1 MYSQINKNISR
12 YVSFE
17 PKELEIF
24 NSLLE
29 HKTVPKKTI
38 LLHEGEMCDFEA
50 FVIKG
55 CIRKYYIDANG
66 FEVILQFAI
75 ENEWLCDISFSI
87 YEKKPSRVF
96 IETLEECEFFMFTPD
111 TKEALFAKAPKFER
125 AFRILMQRNLAVT
138 QERLFNTISKTATE
152 KYLEF
157 LELYPTLSQRV
168 AQHYIASYV
177 GISAEFLSKIRT
189 KIAKH

>member
-66 FEVILQFAI
+66 FEVIL
-75 ENEWLCDISFSI
+75 
-87 YEKKPSRVF
+87 
-96 IETLEECEFFMFTPD
+96 
-111 TKEALFAKAPKFER
+111 
-125 AFRILMQRNLAVT
+125 
-138 QERLFNTISKTATE
+138 
-152 KYLEF
+152 
-157 LELYPTLSQRV
+157 
-168 AQHYIASYV
+168 
-177 GISAEFLSKIRT
+177 
-189 KIAKH
+189 